1 MGRLQFKINITK
13 YKPQAVFLN
22 EKRIPLVDQC
32 ETQTSEDGRQCVRV
46 VVSRRAR
53 LYHRARS
60 ESGSTHRLVR
70 DY

>member
-1 MGRLQFKINITK
+1 MGRLQLKINITK

-22 EKRIPLVDQC
+22 EKRIPLDQS